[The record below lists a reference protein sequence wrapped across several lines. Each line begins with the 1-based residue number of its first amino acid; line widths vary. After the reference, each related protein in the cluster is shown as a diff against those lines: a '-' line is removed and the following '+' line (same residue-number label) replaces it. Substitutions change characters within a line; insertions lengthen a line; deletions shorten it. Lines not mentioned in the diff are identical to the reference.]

1 MTRSGNSWVGCL
13 RALAMASGRSH
24 AAARGVFG
32 ARTFSF
38 SPQASEEKPA
48 YLIMGA
54 NGGMG
59 SSLAEKL
66 LLDGSRVAL
75 CCRDEAKTAAVTTG
89 SFVIVFLT
97 EGGFQNNTNALILSP
112 AGVDEGCDNG

>member
-1 MTRSGNSWVGCL
+1 MARSGNSLVGCL
-13 RALAMASGRSH
+13 RALALASGRSH

-38 SPQASEEKPA
+38 SPKASEEKASQEKDALPA
-48 YLIMGA
+48 YLVMGA

-89 SFVIVFLT
+89 SFVKVF
-97 EGGFQNNTNALILSP
+97 
-112 AGVDEGCDNG
+112 